1 MYVILLAFLLGSPDL
16 PDLPSGWRVG
26 MIVIDV
32 SDGSVLLEENSTE
45 RFRPASTVKLVTSL
59 LALDRLGPSYVYTTD
74 ILADT
79 TAGYIYL
86 RGSGAP
92 LLSAEDV
99 VRASIETAAHLG
111 RERAWHLRYDVSCFT
126 SESHLPGWDTDDW
139 SRVYCSP
146 VEALCIGD
154 NILEIVVSSVDGV
167 IRTWTYPPLSNLV
180 LSVDLTIGPMETLRS
195 LVGGWESGRPEL
207 SLEGSIRPGTTAIV
221 YKPFAG
227 APLELA
233 SWLESSLRE
242 SGLSIL
248 SVAEGVSPPESL
260 MLTTAVMYSQPLSQI
275 ISSMNKWSRNMIA
288 EQLLRTVSLETGGSP
303 GSTGSG
309 CDLAAQMLA
318 DLVPDCPGVQ
328 LADGSGL
335 SRLNRLAPVHLAF
348 VILAASSSLEYGPEF
363 MASLPVNGVD
373 GTLSH
378 RMVNLPAGSFRG
390 KTGTLNDTCTIAGLL
405 HTMSGRAV
413 VVVIMLEIG
422 EGQVFRARNW
432 QDEAISEL
440 YEAY

>member
-1 MYVILLAFLLGSPDL
+1 MFAFLLAVFLGSPDL
-16 PDLPSGWRVG
+16 PGLPAGWRAGLLV
-26 MIVIDV
+26 MDA

-45 RFRPASTVKLVTSL
+45 YFRPASTVKLVTSL
-59 LALDRLGPSYVYTTD
+59 LALDRLGPSYVYTTA

-79 TAGYIYL
+79 IAGYIYL
-86 RGSGAP
+86 TGSGAP
-92 LLSAEDV
+92 LLSAEDI

-126 SESHLPGWDTDDW
+126 PEPHLPGWDTDDW
-139 SRVYCSP
+139 GRTYCPP

-167 IRTWTYPPLSNLV
+167 VRTWTYPPLSDLI
-180 LSVDLTIGPMETLRS
+180 LSVDISIGPIETLRS
-195 LVGGWESGRPEL
+195 VVGGWESGRPEV
-207 SLEGSIRPGTTAIV
+207 SLEGSINPGTVAIL

-233 SWLESSLRE
+233 SWLGSNLSE

-248 SVAEGVSPPESL
+248 SVSPGESPPESL

-275 ISSMNKWSRNMIA
+275 VSSMNKWSRNMIA
-288 EQLLRTVSLETGGSP
+288 EQLLRTVSIETGGPP

-309 CDLAAQMLA
+309 CDLSGEMLA
-318 DLVPDCPGVQ
+318 DLVPDVPGIQ

-335 SRLNRLAPVHLAF
+335 SRLNRLAPVHLAA
-348 VILAASSSLEYGPEF
+348 VILTGSSSLVYGPEF
-363 MASLPVNGVD
+363 LASLPVNGVD
-373 GTLSH
+373 GTLYN
-378 RMVNLPAGSFRG
+378 RMANLPRGAFRG

-405 HTMSGRAV
+405 HTASGRV
-413 VVVIMLEIG
+413 LVVVIMLETG
-422 EGQVFRARNW
+422 EGQVLRARSW